1 MKSKNSFDNFFWC
14 INSISWEFVD
24 MTYTLVGQKDY
35 VLEEVSRIEKG
46 QDNVI
51 GYNLEEDSLK
61 DAIID
66 INTYSLFGDKI
77 IKIFNI
83 DRLEDPKPLLGY
95 LDNPNDNILVL
106 ISYKELDNRKKI
118 TKVLKE
124 KTEYKELWNY
134 DLSAYIK
141 DNLDGYKMDFLAINL
156 LISHCDS
163 NIKRIKNE
171 LEKLKLYKYNDKEI
185 TREDVNNLVKKG
197 YDSTIFNLIDEIN
210 KRNKERVMGI
220 YKELLLENET
230 EEKILYTIANHYRLL
245 YKIKVK
251 SMSLS
256 DHELIKLYGLHPYR
270 LTKLKEQCN
279 LISGD
284 EILSMLKELSN
295 IDIGVKSGKI
305 DISTGMFLFFEK
317 L

>member
-1 MKSKNSFDNFFWC
+1 
-14 INSISWEFVD
+14 

-35 VLEEVSRIEKG
+35 VLEEISVIEDG

-51 GYNLEEDSLK
+51 SYNLEVDNVK

-77 IKIFNI
+77 VKIFNI
-83 DRLEDPKPLLGY
+83 DKLEDQKLLLGY
-95 LDNPNDNILVL
+95 LDNQNDNILVL

-124 KTEYKELWNY
+124 KTKYKELWSY

-141 DNLDGYKMDFLAINL
+141 DNLDGYKMDFLTINL

-163 NIKRIKNE
+163 NIKRIRNE
-171 LEKLKLYKYNDKEI
+171 LEKLKLYRYKDKEI
-185 TREDVNNLVKKG
+185 TQEDVNNLVKKG

-210 KRNKERVMGI
+210 RGNKEKVMDI
-220 YKELLLENET
+220 YKELLFENET

-245 YKIKVK
+245 YKVKIK

-256 DHELIKLYGLHPYR
+256 DQELIKLYNLHPYR

-295 IDIGVKSGKI
+295 IDIGVKSGKM